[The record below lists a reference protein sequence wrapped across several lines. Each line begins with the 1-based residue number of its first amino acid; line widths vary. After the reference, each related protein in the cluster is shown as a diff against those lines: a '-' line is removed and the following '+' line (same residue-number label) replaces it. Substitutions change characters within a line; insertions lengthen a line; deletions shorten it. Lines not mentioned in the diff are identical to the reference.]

1 MDTGA
6 GGAMGAGA
14 LLYIWGVAKEALSGR
29 WPEAV
34 DEIDF
39 RSKLFWTPLQL
50 IFPQGQRGA
59 GEQPEQ
65 SRMVAAESDLFRRMA
80 IANAGPSPT
89 FKDAPGTTNYS
100 AMAMV
105 TTLFFVWGFCTVL
118 NDTLIPR
125 LQSIFGLNYT
135 QASFVQLAFFGSYF
149 IFAQPAGKLVEWIG
163 YQRTMVV
170 GLVTMAV
177 GALLVIPAASAA
189 SYPFF
194 LFAEVVLAAGITVLQ
209 VAANPYVAIL
219 GPPETS
225 SSRLNLTQAFNT
237 LGDTVAPYFG
247 SILIL
252 GSATAVATIVR
263 PSGGEALTAYR
274 IHEAASIKLP
284 YLVIAGT
291 MVLLA
296 LAIALY
302 RFPRLEVT
310 RDFRP
315 GSLAGKQDSVW
326 NHPHLYLGA
335 VAIFIYVG
343 AEVSVA
349 SYLVKYL
356 AEPEIGNMPLQ
367 TGAKLLSV
375 FWFLTM
381 VGRFAGSAAMQRIAA
396 HRLLVVAGVGAA
408 LFVLASLLGTGTFA
422 VVTIICVG
430 LFNSIMFPT
439 IFTLAVAELG
449 PLTGRGSGLLVQ
461 AIVGGAAIPVM
472 MGFSADRFGIHHS
485 LVVPLLC
492 YAFVIYYGWRGYR
505 ISPTEPHSELHA
517 VAD

>member
-1 MDTGA
+1 
-6 GGAMGAGA
+6 
-14 LLYIWGVAKEALSGR
+14 
-29 WPEAV
+29 
-34 DEIDF
+34 
-39 RSKLFWTPLQL
+39 
-50 IFPQGQRGA
+50 
-59 GEQPEQ
+59 
-65 SRMVAAESDLFRRMA
+65 
-80 IANAGPSPT
+80 
-89 FKDAPGTTNYS
+89 
-100 AMAMV
+100 MAMV

-125 LQSIFGLNYT
+125 LQAIFGLNYT

-149 IFAQPAGKLVEWIG
+149 VFAQPSGKLVEWIG

-170 GLVTMAV
+170 GLITMGV
-177 GALLVIPAASAA
+177 GALLVIPAATSA

-194 LFAEVVLAAGITVLQ
+194 LCAEIVLAAGITALQ

-252 GSATAVATIVR
+252 GGATAVASAVR
-263 PSGGEALTAYR
+263 PAGGDALIAYR
-274 IHEAASIKLP
+274 IHEASSIKLP
-284 YLVIAGT
+284 YLVIAGI

-296 LAIALY
+296 LAIAFY

-315 GSLAGKQDSVW
+315 SSLGGKQDSVW

-335 VAIFIYVG
+335 IAIFIYVG

-356 AEPEIGNMPLQ
+356 AEPDIGNMPLQ
-367 TGAKLLSV
+367 QGAKLLSL
-375 FWFLTM
+375 FWALTM
-381 VGRFAGSAAMQRIAA
+381 VGRFAGSAAMQKIAA
-396 HRLLVVAGVGAA
+396 NKLLALAGVGAA
-408 LFVLASLLGTGTFA
+408 VFVLASLLSTGKVA
-422 VVTIICVG
+422 VATIICVG

-461 AIVGGAAIPVM
+461 AIVGGAAIPVL
-472 MGFSADRFGIHHS
+472 MGASADRFGIHHS

-492 YAFVIYYGWRGYR
+492 YAFVIYYGLRGYR
-505 ISPTEPHSELHA
+505 IASNEPQSHLEP
-517 VAD
+517 VPE